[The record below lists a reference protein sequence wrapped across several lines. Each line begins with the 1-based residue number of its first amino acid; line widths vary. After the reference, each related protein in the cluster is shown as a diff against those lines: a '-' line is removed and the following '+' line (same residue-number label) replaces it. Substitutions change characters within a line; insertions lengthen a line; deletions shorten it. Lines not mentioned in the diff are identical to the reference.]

1 MSKQLYC
8 LRKKNEECLSLQKLL
23 LWSVFKAAV
32 GFFLIPVARFYLI
45 STNVSQEFTLL
56 QRTFE
61 WSPFF
66 DTTRE

>member
-1 MSKQLYC
+1 MSKLYC
-8 LRKKNEECLSLQKLL
+8 LRKKNEECLSLQTLL
-23 LWSVFKAAV
+23 LRSAFKAAV

-45 STNVSQEFTLL
+45 STYVSQDFTLL

-66 DTTRE
+66 DTRY